1 MPAELSSDPKMSRK
15 TGSIS
20 LSEYQQQQQQRN
32 SKEFCSSGGGIDV
45 IEEDDSEFGDDR
57 GGVGRPWANSEDV
70 SYFLLK
76 VIAGNALVLI
86 DYAIA
91 AR

>member
-1 MPAELSSDPKMSRK
+1 MPAEKYPDPGMSRK
-15 TGSIS
+15 DGSIS
-20 LSEYQQQQQQRN
+20 LSEYQQQQQRK
-32 SKEFCSSGGGIDV
+32 SKEFSTRAGIEA
-45 IEEDDSEFGDDR
+45 IEEEGDSEFGDDR